1 MLKYEVSKKIEMMEK
16 GNKQVAELK
25 KEVKLMDK
33 QVKLLINQ
41 HTKYTKWLQKFQ
53 LKK

>member
-41 HTKYTKWLQKFQ
+41 YTKWLQKFQ

>member
-1 MLKYEVSKKIEMMEK
+1 MSKKIEMREK
-16 GNKQVAELK
+16 GNKQVTELK
-25 KEVKLMDK
+25 KEVKLIDE
-33 QVKLLINQ
+33 QVKLLIDQ